1 MLAGLFQRFEAKYAR
16 CTARMRSMLARVFFM
31 LQLILREPHDSSRKS
46 EPPEA
51 HGTGLSYWFSS
62 VITSVPWIVSTRI
75 L

>member
-1 MLAGLFQRFEAKYAR
+1 
-16 CTARMRSMLARVFFM
+16 MLARVFFM